1 MNFIKTSIYSAAST
15 TISLLV
21 KLITNK
27 VIAVFLGTNGMFLI
41 GQLKDFLKIGNTLG
55 TMGIETGTVKYTSE
69 LNKNETNFKELL
81 STSFKIHFYS
91 SLIVVSLLLIFYNYI
106 TTGFSDEMSYI
117 KDNTYKYILCIS
129 IISFSIQTFIMSI
142 LNGLKKIKLFVL
154 INILAT
160 LISAVFLIYLVINY
174 SMIGAFYA
182 LILSPI
188 LTLFVA
194 ILICLIFKPFKLNF
208 FNYLFKVE
216 YLKNLSNFSLMAI
229 AAPICLISATF
240 IVRYYIYDEFDSNH
254 AGSWEAMWRISAIYL
269 MFLTTTFKF
278 YLVPTF
284 TNLNNNQLKKEV
296 FKVWKTISPV
306 IFIITLG
313 VFVSKDLIINHLF
326 TSEFN
331 LINSL
336 ILFHLLG
343 DVIKINCW
351 VLGNILVAKAKTNH
365 FILFQVEWSILFVVL
380 SIILTNIYGFVGLSI
395 AYFVTYVIHFL
406 LLNIYFRKLL
416 WKALN
421 K

>member
-27 VIAVFLGTNGMFLI
+27 VIALYLGTNGMFLM

-69 LNKNETNFKELL
+69 LNNKEKDFKDLVG
-81 STSFKIHFYS
+81 TSFKIHLYS
-91 SLIVVSLLLIFYNYI
+91 SLIIIGLILIFYNYLTLSI
-106 TTGFSDEMSYI
+106 SKEMSEINNYSF
-117 KDNTYKYILCIS
+117 KYLLCFS
-129 IISFSIQTFIMSI
+129 IISFSIQTFIMSV
-142 LNGLKKIKLFVL
+142 LNGLKKIKIFIL
-154 INILAT
+154 INIIAT
-160 LISAVFLIYLVINY
+160 IISGGILIFLVINY
-174 SMIGAFYA
+174 FTVGAYYA

-188 LTLFVA
+188 ITLITA
-194 ILICLIFKPFKLNF
+194 LIICLFLKPFKLNF
-208 FNYLFKVE
+208 LNSVLKIKYF
-216 YLKNLSNFSLMAI
+216 KNLSKFSLMAI
-229 AAPICLISATF
+229 MAPICLVGATF
-240 IVRYYIYDEFDSNH
+240 TVRYYIYDEFDSNH

-269 MFLTTTFKF
+269 LFLTTTFKF

-284 TNLNNNQLKKEV
+284 TNLENNSLKKEV
-296 FKVWKTISPV
+296 FKIWKTILPIIV
-306 IFIITLG
+306 IITLG
-313 VFVSKDLIINHLF
+313 VYIAKDLIIDILF

-343 DVIKINCW
+343 DIIKINCW

-365 FILFQVEWSILFVVL
+365 FILFQVEWSIVFVVL
-380 SIILTNIYGFVGLSI
+380 SIILANIYGFVGLSI
-395 AYFVTYVIHFL
+395 AYFSTYIIHFL

-416 WKALN
+416 WRN
-421 K
+421 N

>member
-27 VIAVFLGTNGMFLI
+27 VIALYLGTNGMFLM

-69 LNKNETNFKELL
+69 LNNKEKDFKDLVG
-81 STSFKIHFYS
+81 TSFKIHLYS
-91 SLIVVSLLLIFYNYI
+91 SLIIIGLILIFYNYLTLSI
-106 TTGFSDEMSYI
+106 SKEMSEINNYSF
-117 KDNTYKYILCIS
+117 KYLLCFS
-129 IISFSIQTFIMSI
+129 IISFSIQTFIMSV
-142 LNGLKKIKLFVL
+142 LNGLKKIKIFIL
-154 INILAT
+154 INIIAT
-160 LISAVFLIYLVINY
+160 IISGGVLIFLVINY
-174 SMIGAFYA
+174 FTVGAYYA

-188 LTLFVA
+188 ITLITA
-194 ILICLIFKPFKLNF
+194 LIICLFLKPFKLNF
-208 FNYLFKVE
+208 LNSVLKIKYF
-216 YLKNLSNFSLMAI
+216 KNLSKFSLMAI
-229 AAPICLISATF
+229 MAPICLVGATF
-240 IVRYYIYDEFDSNH
+240 TVRYYIYDEFDSNH

-269 MFLTTTFKF
+269 LFLTTTFKF

-284 TNLNNNQLKKEV
+284 TNLENNSLKKEV
-296 FKVWKTISPV
+296 FKIWKTILPIIV
-306 IFIITLG
+306 IITLG
-313 VFVSKDLIINHLF
+313 VYIAKDLIIDILF

-343 DVIKINCW
+343 DIIKINCW

-365 FILFQVEWSILFVVL
+365 FILFQVEWSIVFVVL
-380 SIILTNIYGFVGLSI
+380 SIILANIYGFVGLSI
-395 AYFVTYVIHFL
+395 AYFSTYIIHFL

-416 WKALN
+416 WRN
-421 K
+421 N

>member
-27 VIAVFLGTNGMFLI
+27 VIAVYLGTNGMFLI

-69 LNKNETNFKELL
+69 LNKNNTNFKELL

-91 SLIVVSLLLIFYNYI
+91 SLIVVLLILIFYNYV
-106 TTGFSDEMSYI
+106 TTGFSDEMSLI
-117 KDNTYKYILCIS
+117 KNNNYKYILSIS
-129 IISFSIQTFIMSI
+129 IISFSIQTFIMSV
-142 LNGLKKIKLFVL
+142 LNGLKKIKIFVL
-154 INILAT
+154 INIVAT
-160 LISAVFLIYLVINY
+160 LISAIILIYLVVNY
-174 SMIGAFYA
+174 SIIGAFYA

-188 LTLFVA
+188 LTLITA
-194 ILICLIFKPFKLNF
+194 LSICLILKPFKLNF

-269 MFLTTTFKF
+269 LFLTTTFKF

-284 TNLNNNQLKKEV
+284 SNLNNDQLKKEV
-296 FKVWKTISPV
+296 FKIWKTILPV
-306 IFIITLG
+306 IFLITIVVYL
-313 VFVSKDLIINHLF
+313 SKDMIINILF
-326 TSEFN
+326 TNEFN

-343 DVIKINCW
+343 DIIKINCW
-351 VLGNILVAKAKTNH
+351 VLGNILVAKAKTNQ
-365 FILFQVEWSILFVVL
+365 FILFQVEWCILFVIL
-380 SIILTNIYGFVGLSI
+380 SIILANTYGFIGLSI
-395 AYFVTYVIHFL
+395 AYFVTYLIHFL

-416 WKALN
+416 WKAI

>member
-27 VIAVFLGTNGMFLI
+27 VIALYLGTNGMFLM

-69 LNKNETNFKELL
+69 LNNKEKDFKDLVG
-81 STSFKIHFYS
+81 TSFKIHLYS
-91 SLIVVSLLLIFYNYI
+91 SLIIIGLILIFYNYLTLSLSEEI
-106 TTGFSDEMSYI
+106 SEMNNYSFKYLLCFSI
-117 KDNTYKYILCIS
+117 V
-129 IISFSIQTFIMSI
+129 SFSIQTFIMSV
-142 LNGLKKIKLFVL
+142 LNGLKKIKIFIL
-154 INILAT
+154 INIIAT
-160 LISAVFLIYLVINY
+160 IISGGVLIFLVINY
-174 SMIGAFYA
+174 FTVGAYYA

-188 LTLFVA
+188 ITLITA
-194 ILICLIFKPFKLNF
+194 LIICLFLKPFKLNF
-208 FNYLFKVE
+208 LNSVLKIKYF
-216 YLKNLSNFSLMAI
+216 KNLSKFSLMAI
-229 AAPICLISATF
+229 MAPICLVGATF
-240 IVRYYIYDEFDSNH
+240 TVRYYIYDEFDSNH

-269 MFLTTTFKF
+269 LFLTTTFKF

-284 TNLNNNQLKKEV
+284 TNLENNSLKKEV
-296 FKVWKTISPV
+296 FKIWKTILPIIV
-306 IFIITLG
+306 IITLG
-313 VFVSKDLIINHLF
+313 VYIAKDLIIDILF

-343 DVIKINCW
+343 DIIKINCW

-365 FILFQVEWSILFVVL
+365 FILFQVEWSIVFVVL
-380 SIILTNIYGFVGLSI
+380 SIILANVYGFVGLSI
-395 AYFVTYVIHFL
+395 AYFSTYIVHFL

-416 WKALN
+416 WRN
-421 K
+421 N

>member
-27 VIAVFLGTNGMFLI
+27 VIALYLGTNGMFLM

-69 LNKNETNFKELL
+69 LNNKEKDFKDLVG
-81 STSFKIHFYS
+81 TSFKIHLYS
-91 SLIVVSLLLIFYNYI
+91 SLIIIGLILIFYNYLTLSI
-106 TTGFSDEMSYI
+106 SKEMSEINNYSF
-117 KDNTYKYILCIS
+117 KYLLCFS
-129 IISFSIQTFIMSI
+129 VVSFSIQTFIMSV
-142 LNGLKKIKLFVL
+142 LNGLKKIKIFIL
-154 INILAT
+154 INIIAT
-160 LISAVFLIYLVINY
+160 IISGGVLIFLVINY
-174 SMIGAFYA
+174 LTVGAYYA

-188 LTLFVA
+188 ITLITA
-194 ILICLIFKPFKLNF
+194 LIICLFLKPFKLNF
-208 FNYLFKVE
+208 LNSVLKIKYF
-216 YLKNLSNFSLMAI
+216 KNLSKFSLMAI
-229 AAPICLISATF
+229 MAPICLVGATF
-240 IVRYYIYDEFDSNH
+240 TVRYYIYDEFDSNH

-269 MFLTTTFKF
+269 LFLTTTFKF

-284 TNLNNNQLKKEV
+284 TNLENNSLKKEV
-296 FKVWKTISPV
+296 FKIWKTILPIIV
-306 IFIITLG
+306 IITLG
-313 VFVSKDLIINHLF
+313 VYIAKDLIIDILF

-343 DVIKINCW
+343 DIIKINCW

-365 FILFQVEWSILFVVL
+365 FILFQVEWSIVFVVL
-380 SIILTNIYGFVGLSI
+380 SIILANIYGFVGLSI
-395 AYFVTYVIHFL
+395 AYFSTYIIHFL

-416 WKALN
+416 WRN
-421 K
+421 N

>member
-27 VIAVFLGTNGMFLI
+27 VIALYLGTNGMFLM

-69 LNKNETNFKELL
+69 LNNKEKDFKDLVG
-81 STSFKIHFYS
+81 TSFKIHLYS
-91 SLIVVSLLLIFYNYI
+91 SLIIIGLILIFYNYLTLSI
-106 TTGFSDEMSYI
+106 SKEMSEINNYSF
-117 KDNTYKYILCIS
+117 KYLLCFS
-129 IISFSIQTFIMSI
+129 VVSFSIQTFIMSV
-142 LNGLKKIKLFVL
+142 LNGLKKIKIFIL
-154 INILAT
+154 INIIAT
-160 LISAVFLIYLVINY
+160 IISGGVLIFLVINY
-174 SMIGAFYA
+174 FTVGAYYA

-188 LTLFVA
+188 ITLITA
-194 ILICLIFKPFKLNF
+194 LIICLFLKPFKLNF
-208 FNYLFKVE
+208 LNSVLKIKYF
-216 YLKNLSNFSLMAI
+216 KNLSNFSLMAI
-229 AAPICLISATF
+229 MAPICLVGATF
-240 IVRYYIYDEFDSNH
+240 TVRYYIYDEFDSNH

-269 MFLTTTFKF
+269 LFLTTTFKF

-284 TNLNNNQLKKEV
+284 TNLENNSLKKEV
-296 FKVWKTISPV
+296 FKIWKTILPIIV
-306 IFIITLG
+306 IITLG
-313 VFVSKDLIINHLF
+313 VYIARDLIIDILF

-343 DVIKINCW
+343 DIIKINCW

-365 FILFQVEWSILFVVL
+365 FILFQVEWSIVFVVL
-380 SIILTNIYGFVGLSI
+380 SIILANVYGFVGLSI
-395 AYFVTYVIHFL
+395 AYFSTYIIHFL

-416 WKALN
+416 WRN
-421 K
+421 N

>member
-27 VIAVFLGTNGMFLI
+27 VIALYLGTNGMFLM

-69 LNKNETNFKELL
+69 LNNKEKDFKDLVG
-81 STSFKIHFYS
+81 TSFKIHLYS
-91 SLIVVSLLLIFYNYI
+91 SLIIIGLILIFYNYLTLSI
-106 TTGFSDEMSYI
+106 SKEMSEINNYSF
-117 KDNTYKYILCIS
+117 KYLLCFS
-129 IISFSIQTFIMSI
+129 VVSFSIQTFIMSV
-142 LNGLKKIKLFVL
+142 LNGLKKIKIFIL
-154 INILAT
+154 INIIAT
-160 LISAVFLIYLVINY
+160 IISGGILIFLVINY
-174 SMIGAFYA
+174 FTVGAYYA

-188 LTLFVA
+188 ITLITA
-194 ILICLIFKPFKLNF
+194 LIICLFLKPFKLNF
-208 FNYLFKVE
+208 LNSVLKIKYF
-216 YLKNLSNFSLMAI
+216 KNLSNFSLMAI
-229 AAPICLISATF
+229 MAPICLVGATF
-240 IVRYYIYDEFDSNH
+240 TVRYYIYDEFDSNH

-269 MFLTTTFKF
+269 LFLTTTFKF

-284 TNLNNNQLKKEV
+284 TNLENNSLKKEV
-296 FKVWKTISPV
+296 FKIWKTILPIIV
-306 IFIITLG
+306 IITLG
-313 VFVSKDLIINHLF
+313 VYIARDLIIDILF

-343 DVIKINCW
+343 DIIKINCW

-365 FILFQVEWSILFVVL
+365 FILFQVEWSIVFVVL
-380 SIILTNIYGFVGLSI
+380 SIILANIYGFVGLSI
-395 AYFVTYVIHFL
+395 AYFSTYIIHFL

-416 WKALN
+416 WRN
-421 K
+421 N

>member
-27 VIAVFLGTNGMFLI
+27 VIAVYLGTNGMFLM

-55 TMGIETGTVKYTSE
+55 TMGVETGTVKYTSE
-69 LNKNETNFKELL
+69 LNKNNTNFKELL

-91 SLIVVSLLLIFYNYI
+91 SLIVVLLILIFYNYV
-106 TTGFSDEMSYI
+106 TTGFSDEMSLI
-117 KDNTYKYILCIS
+117 KNNNYKYILSIS
-129 IISFSIQTFIMSI
+129 IISFSIQTFIMSV
-142 LNGLKKIKLFVL
+142 LNGLKKIKIFVL
-154 INILAT
+154 INIVAT
-160 LISAVFLIYLVINY
+160 LISAILLIYLVVNY
-174 SMIGAFYA
+174 SIIGAFYA

-188 LTLFVA
+188 LTLITA
-194 ILICLIFKPFKLNF
+194 LSICLILKPFKLNF

-269 MFLTTTFKF
+269 LFLTTTFKF

-284 TNLNNNQLKKEV
+284 SNLNNDQLKKEV
-296 FKVWKTISPV
+296 FKIWKTILPV
-306 IFIITLG
+306 IFLITIL
-313 VFVSKDLIINHLF
+313 VYLSKDMIINILF
-326 TSEFN
+326 TNEFN

-343 DVIKINCW
+343 DIIKINCW
-351 VLGNILVAKAKTNH
+351 VLGNILVAKAKTNQ
-365 FILFQVEWSILFVVL
+365 FILFQLEWCILFVIL
-380 SIILTNIYGFVGLSI
+380 SIILANTYGFIGLSI
-395 AYFVTYVIHFL
+395 AYFVTYLIHFL

-416 WKALN
+416 WKVI

>member
-27 VIAVFLGTNGMFLI
+27 VIAVYLGTNGMFLI

-55 TMGIETGTVKYTSE
+55 TLGIETGTVKYTSE
-69 LNKNETNFKELL
+69 LNKNNTNFKELL

-91 SLIVVSLLLIFYNYI
+91 SLIVVLLILIFYNYV
-106 TTGFSDEMSYI
+106 TTGFSDEMSLI
-117 KDNTYKYILCIS
+117 RNNNYKYILSIS
-129 IISFSIQTFIMSI
+129 IISFSIQTFIMSV
-142 LNGLKKIKLFVL
+142 LNGLKKIKIFVL
-154 INILAT
+154 INIVAT
-160 LISAVFLIYLVINY
+160 LISAILLIYLVVNY
-174 SMIGAFYA
+174 SIIGAFYA

-188 LTLFVA
+188 LTLITA
-194 ILICLIFKPFKLNF
+194 LSICLILKPFKLNF

-269 MFLTTTFKF
+269 LFLTTTFKF

-284 TNLNNNQLKKEV
+284 TNLNNDQLKKEV
-296 FKVWKTISPV
+296 FKIWKTILPV
-306 IFIITLG
+306 IFLITIVVYL
-313 VFVSKDLIINHLF
+313 SKDMIINILF
-326 TSEFN
+326 TNEFN

-343 DVIKINCW
+343 DIIKINCW
-351 VLGNILVAKAKTNH
+351 VLGNILVAKAKTNQ
-365 FILFQVEWSILFVVL
+365 FILFQVEWCILFVIL
-380 SIILTNIYGFVGLSI
+380 SIILANTYGFIGLSI
-395 AYFVTYVIHFL
+395 AYFVTYLIHFL

-416 WKALN
+416 WKVI

>member
-27 VIAVFLGTNGMFLI
+27 VIALYLGTNGMFLM

-69 LNKNETNFKELL
+69 LNNKEKDFKDLVG
-81 STSFKIHFYS
+81 TSFKIHLYS
-91 SLIVVSLLLIFYNYI
+91 SLIIIGLILIFYNYLTLSI
-106 TTGFSDEMSYI
+106 SKEMSEINNYSF
-117 KDNTYKYILCIS
+117 KYLLCFS
-129 IISFSIQTFIMSI
+129 IISFSIQTFIMSV
-142 LNGLKKIKLFVL
+142 LNGLKKIKIFIL
-154 INILAT
+154 INIIAT
-160 LISAVFLIYLVINY
+160 IISAGVLIFLVINY
-174 SMIGAFYA
+174 FTVGAYYA

-188 LTLFVA
+188 ITLITA
-194 ILICLIFKPFKLNF
+194 LIICLFLKPFKLNF
-208 FNYLFKVE
+208 LNSVLKIKYF
-216 YLKNLSNFSLMAI
+216 KNLSKFSLMAI
-229 AAPICLISATF
+229 MAPICLVGATF
-240 IVRYYIYDEFDSNH
+240 TVRYYIYDEFDSNH

-269 MFLTTTFKF
+269 LFLTTTFKF

-284 TNLNNNQLKKEV
+284 TNLENNSLKKEV
-296 FKVWKTISPV
+296 FKIWKTILPIIV
-306 IFIITLG
+306 IITLG
-313 VFVSKDLIINHLF
+313 VYIARDLIIDILF

-343 DVIKINCW
+343 DIIKINCW

-365 FILFQVEWSILFVVL
+365 FILFQLEWSIVFVVL
-380 SIILTNIYGFVGLSI
+380 SIILANIYGFVGLSI
-395 AYFVTYVIHFL
+395 AYFSTYIIHFL

-416 WKALN
+416 WRN
-421 K
+421 N

>member
-27 VIAVFLGTNGMFLI
+27 VIAVYLGTNGMFLI

-69 LNKNETNFKELL
+69 LNKNKTNFKELL

-91 SLIVVSLLLIFYNYI
+91 SLIVVLLILIFYNYV
-106 TTGFSDEMSYI
+106 TTGFSDEMSHI
-117 KDNTYKYILCIS
+117 KNNNYKYILSIS
-129 IISFSIQTFIMSI
+129 IISFSIQTFIMSV
-142 LNGLKKIKLFVL
+142 LNGLKKIKIFVL
-154 INILAT
+154 INIVAT
-160 LISAVFLIYLVINY
+160 LISAIILIYLVVNY
-174 SMIGAFYA
+174 SIIGAFYA

-188 LTLFVA
+188 LTLITA
-194 ILICLIFKPFKLNF
+194 LSICLILKPFKLNF
-208 FNYLFKVE
+208 FNYLFKIE

-269 MFLTTTFKF
+269 LFLTTTFKF

-284 TNLNNNQLKKEV
+284 SNLNNDQLKKEV
-296 FKVWKTISPV
+296 FKIWKTILPV
-306 IFIITLG
+306 IFLITIVVYL
-313 VFVSKDLIINHLF
+313 SKDMIINILF
-326 TSEFN
+326 TNEFN

-343 DVIKINCW
+343 DIIKINCW
-351 VLGNILVAKAKTNH
+351 VLGNILVAKAKTNQ
-365 FILFQVEWSILFVVL
+365 FILFQVEWCILFVIL
-380 SIILTNIYGFVGLSI
+380 SIILANTYGFIGLSI
-395 AYFVTYVIHFL
+395 AYFVTYLIHFL

-416 WKALN
+416 WKVI

>member
-27 VIAVFLGTNGMFLI
+27 VIALYLGTNGMFLM

-69 LNKNETNFKELL
+69 LNNKEKDFKDLVG
-81 STSFKIHFYS
+81 TSFKIHLYS
-91 SLIVVSLLLIFYNYI
+91 SLIIIGLILIFYNYLTLSI
-106 TTGFSDEMSYI
+106 SKEMSEINNYSF
-117 KDNTYKYILCIS
+117 KYLLCFS
-129 IISFSIQTFIMSI
+129 VVSFSIQTFIMSV
-142 LNGLKKIKLFVL
+142 LNGLKKIKIFIL
-154 INILAT
+154 INIIAT
-160 LISAVFLIYLVINY
+160 IISAGVLIFLVINY
-174 SMIGAFYA
+174 FTVGAYYA

-188 LTLFVA
+188 ITLITA
-194 ILICLIFKPFKLNF
+194 LIICLFLKPFKLNF
-208 FNYLFKVE
+208 LNSVLKIKYF
-216 YLKNLSNFSLMAI
+216 KNLSKFSLMAI
-229 AAPICLISATF
+229 MAPICLVGATF
-240 IVRYYIYDEFDSNH
+240 TVRYYIYDEFDSNH

-269 MFLTTTFKF
+269 LFLTTTFKF

-284 TNLNNNQLKKEV
+284 TNLENNSLKKEV
-296 FKVWKTISPV
+296 FKIWKTILPIIV
-306 IFIITLG
+306 IITLG
-313 VFVSKDLIINHLF
+313 VYIAKDLIIDILF

-343 DVIKINCW
+343 DIIKINCW

-365 FILFQVEWSILFVVL
+365 FILFQLEWSIVFVVL
-380 SIILTNIYGFVGLSI
+380 SIILANIYGFVGLSM
-395 AYFVTYVIHFL
+395 AYFSTYIIHFL

-416 WKALN
+416 WRN
-421 K
+421 N

>member
-27 VIAVFLGTNGMFLI
+27 VIALYLGTNGMFLM

-69 LNKNETNFKELL
+69 LNNKEKDFKDLVG
-81 STSFKIHFYS
+81 TSFKIHLYS
-91 SLIVVSLLLIFYNYI
+91 SLIIIGLILIFYNYLTLSI
-106 TTGFSDEMSYI
+106 SKEMSEINNYSF
-117 KDNTYKYILCIS
+117 KYLLCFS
-129 IISFSIQTFIMSI
+129 IISFSIQTFIMSV
-142 LNGLKKIKLFVL
+142 LNGLKKIKIFIL
-154 INILAT
+154 INIIAT
-160 LISAVFLIYLVINY
+160 IISAGVLIFLVINY
-174 SMIGAFYA
+174 FTVGAYYA

-188 LTLFVA
+188 ITLITA
-194 ILICLIFKPFKLNF
+194 LIICLFLKPFKLNF
-208 FNYLFKVE
+208 LNSVLKIKYF
-216 YLKNLSNFSLMAI
+216 KNLSKFSLMAI
-229 AAPICLISATF
+229 MAPICLVGATF
-240 IVRYYIYDEFDSNH
+240 TVRYYIYDEFDSNH

-269 MFLTTTFKF
+269 LFLTTTFKF

-284 TNLNNNQLKKEV
+284 TNLENNSLKKEV
-296 FKVWKTISPV
+296 FKIWKTILPIIV
-306 IFIITLG
+306 IITLG
-313 VFVSKDLIINHLF
+313 VYIAKDLIIDILF

-343 DVIKINCW
+343 DIIKINCW

-365 FILFQVEWSILFVVL
+365 FILFQVEWSIVFVVL
-380 SIILTNIYGFVGLSI
+380 SIILANVYGFVGLSI
-395 AYFVTYVIHFL
+395 AYFSTYIIHFL

-416 WKALN
+416 WRN
-421 K
+421 N

>member
-27 VIAVFLGTNGMFLI
+27 VIALYLGTNGMFLM

-69 LNKNETNFKELL
+69 LNNKEKDFKDLVG
-81 STSFKIHFYS
+81 TSFKIHLYS
-91 SLIVVSLLLIFYNYI
+91 SLIIIGLILIFYNYLTLSI
-106 TTGFSDEMSYI
+106 SKEMSEINNYSF
-117 KDNTYKYILCIS
+117 KYLLCFS
-129 IISFSIQTFIMSI
+129 VVSFSIQTFIMSV
-142 LNGLKKIKLFVL
+142 LNGLKKIKIFIL
-154 INILAT
+154 INIIAT
-160 LISAVFLIYLVINY
+160 IISGGILIFLVINY
-174 SMIGAFYA
+174 FTVGAYYA

-188 LTLFVA
+188 ITLITA
-194 ILICLIFKPFKLNF
+194 LIICLFLKPFKLNF
-208 FNYLFKVE
+208 LNSVLKIKYF
-216 YLKNLSNFSLMAI
+216 KNLSKFSLMAI
-229 AAPICLISATF
+229 MAPICLVGATF
-240 IVRYYIYDEFDSNH
+240 TVRYYIYDEFDSNH

-269 MFLTTTFKF
+269 LFLTTTFKF

-284 TNLNNNQLKKEV
+284 TNLENNSLKKEV
-296 FKVWKTISPV
+296 FKIWKTILPIIV
-306 IFIITLG
+306 IITLG
-313 VFVSKDLIINHLF
+313 VYIARDLIIDILF

-343 DVIKINCW
+343 DIIKINCW

-365 FILFQVEWSILFVVL
+365 FILFQVEWSIVFVVL
-380 SIILTNIYGFVGLSI
+380 SIILANVYGFVGLSI
-395 AYFVTYVIHFL
+395 AYFSTYIIHFL

-416 WKALN
+416 WRN
-421 K
+421 N

>member
-27 VIAVFLGTNGMFLI
+27 VIAVYLGTNGMFLI

-69 LNKNETNFKELL
+69 LNKNNTNFKELL

-91 SLIVVSLLLIFYNYI
+91 SLIVVLLILIFYNYV
-106 TTGFSDEMSYI
+106 TTGFSDEMSLI
-117 KDNTYKYILCIS
+117 KNNNYKYILSIS
-129 IISFSIQTFIMSI
+129 IISFSIQTFIMSV
-142 LNGLKKIKLFVL
+142 LNGLKKIKIFVL
-154 INILAT
+154 INIVAT
-160 LISAVFLIYLVINY
+160 LISAILLIYLVVNY
-174 SMIGAFYA
+174 SIIGAFYA

-188 LTLFVA
+188 LTLITA
-194 ILICLIFKPFKLNF
+194 LSICLILKPFKLNF

-269 MFLTTTFKF
+269 LFLTTTFKF

-284 TNLNNNQLKKEV
+284 SNLNNDQLKKEV
-296 FKVWKTISPV
+296 FKIWKTILPV
-306 IFIITLG
+306 IFLITIVVYL
-313 VFVSKDLIINHLF
+313 SKDMIINILF
-326 TSEFN
+326 TNEFN

-343 DVIKINCW
+343 DIIKINCW
-351 VLGNILVAKAKTNH
+351 VLGNILVAKAKTNQ
-365 FILFQVEWSILFVVL
+365 FILFQVEWCILFVIL
-380 SIILTNIYGFVGLSI
+380 SIILANTYGFIGLSI
-395 AYFVTYVIHFL
+395 AYFVTYLIHFL

-416 WKALN
+416 WKVI

>member
-27 VIAVFLGTNGMFLI
+27 VIAVYLGTNGMFLI

-69 LNKNETNFKELL
+69 LNKNNTNFKELL

-91 SLIVVSLLLIFYNYI
+91 SLIVVLLILIFYNYV
-106 TTGFSDEMSYI
+106 TTGFSDEMSLI
-117 KDNTYKYILCIS
+117 KNNNYKYILSIS
-129 IISFSIQTFIMSI
+129 IISFSIQTFIMSV
-142 LNGLKKIKLFVL
+142 LNGLKKIKIFVL
-154 INILAT
+154 INIVAT
-160 LISAVFLIYLVINY
+160 LISAIILIYLVVNY
-174 SMIGAFYA
+174 SIIGAFYA

-188 LTLFVA
+188 LTLITA
-194 ILICLIFKPFKLNF
+194 LSICLILKPFKQNF
-208 FNYLFKVE
+208 FNYLFKIE

-269 MFLTTTFKF
+269 LFLTTTFKF

-284 TNLNNNQLKKEV
+284 SNLNNDQLKKEV
-296 FKVWKTISPV
+296 FKIWKTILPV
-306 IFIITLG
+306 IFLITIVVYL
-313 VFVSKDLIINHLF
+313 SKDMIINILF
-326 TSEFN
+326 TNEFN

-343 DVIKINCW
+343 DIIKINCW
-351 VLGNILVAKAKTNH
+351 VLGNILVAKAKTNQ
-365 FILFQVEWSILFVVL
+365 FILFQVEWCILFVIL
-380 SIILTNIYGFVGLSI
+380 SIILANTYGFIGLSI
-395 AYFVTYVIHFL
+395 AYFVTYLIHFL

-416 WKALN
+416 WKVI

>member
-27 VIAVFLGTNGMFLI
+27 VIAVYLGTNGMFLI

-69 LNKNETNFKELL
+69 LNKNNTNFKELL

-91 SLIVVSLLLIFYNYI
+91 SLIVVLLILIFYNYV
-106 TTGFSDEMSYI
+106 TTGFSDEMSLI
-117 KDNTYKYILCIS
+117 KNNNYKYILSIS
-129 IISFSIQTFIMSI
+129 IISFSIQTFIMSV
-142 LNGLKKIKLFVL
+142 LNGLKKIKIFVL
-154 INILAT
+154 INIVAT
-160 LISAVFLIYLVINY
+160 LISAILLIYLVVNY
-174 SMIGAFYA
+174 SIIGAFYA

-188 LTLFVA
+188 LTLITALSF
-194 ILICLIFKPFKLNF
+194 CLILKPFKLNF

-269 MFLTTTFKF
+269 LFLTTTFKF

-284 TNLNNNQLKKEV
+284 SNLNNDQLKKEV
-296 FKVWKTISPV
+296 FKIWKTILPV
-306 IFIITLG
+306 IFLITIVVYL
-313 VFVSKDLIINHLF
+313 SKDMIINILF
-326 TSEFN
+326 TNEFN

-343 DVIKINCW
+343 DIIKINCW
-351 VLGNILVAKAKTNH
+351 VLGNILVAKAKTNQ
-365 FILFQVEWSILFVVL
+365 FILFQVEWCILFVIL
-380 SIILTNIYGFVGLSI
+380 SIILANTYGFIGLSI
-395 AYFVTYVIHFL
+395 AYFVTYLIHFL

-416 WKALN
+416 WKVI

>member
-27 VIAVFLGTNGMFLI
+27 VIALYLGTNGMFLM

-69 LNKNETNFKELL
+69 LNNKEKDFKDLVG
-81 STSFKIHFYS
+81 TSFKIHLYS
-91 SLIVVSLLLIFYNYI
+91 SLIIIGLILIFYNYLTLSI
-106 TTGFSDEMSYI
+106 SKEMSEINNYSF
-117 KDNTYKYILCIS
+117 KYLLCFS
-129 IISFSIQTFIMSI
+129 VVSFSIQTFIMSV
-142 LNGLKKIKLFVL
+142 LNGLKKIKIFIL
-154 INILAT
+154 INIIAT
-160 LISAVFLIYLVINY
+160 IISGGILIFLVINY
-174 SMIGAFYA
+174 FTVGAYYA

-188 LTLFVA
+188 ITLITA
-194 ILICLIFKPFKLNF
+194 LIICLFLKPFKLNF
-208 FNYLFKVE
+208 LNSVLKIKYF
-216 YLKNLSNFSLMAI
+216 KNLSNFSLMAI
-229 AAPICLISATF
+229 MAPICLVGATF
-240 IVRYYIYDEFDSNH
+240 TVRYYIYDEFDSNH

-269 MFLTTTFKF
+269 LFLTTTFKF

-284 TNLNNNQLKKEV
+284 TNLENNSLKKEV
-296 FKVWKTISPV
+296 FKIWKTILPIIV
-306 IFIITLG
+306 IITLG
-313 VFVSKDLIINHLF
+313 VYIAKDLIIDILF

-343 DVIKINCW
+343 DIIKINCW

-365 FILFQVEWSILFVVL
+365 FILFQVEWSIVFVVL
-380 SIILTNIYGFVGLSI
+380 SIILANVYGFVGLSI
-395 AYFVTYVIHFL
+395 AYFSTYIIHFL

-416 WKALN
+416 WRN
-421 K
+421 N

>member
-27 VIAVFLGTNGMFLI
+27 VIAVYLGTNGMFLM

-69 LNKNETNFKELL
+69 LNKNNTNFKELL

-91 SLIVVSLLLIFYNYI
+91 SLIVVLLILIFYNYV
-106 TTGFSDEMSYI
+106 TTGFSDEMSLI
-117 KDNTYKYILCIS
+117 KNNNYKYILSIS
-129 IISFSIQTFIMSI
+129 IISFSIQTFIMSV
-142 LNGLKKIKLFVL
+142 LNGLKKIKIFVL
-154 INILAT
+154 INIVAT
-160 LISAVFLIYLVINY
+160 LISAIILIYLVVNY
-174 SMIGAFYA
+174 SIIGAFYA

-188 LTLFVA
+188 LTLITA
-194 ILICLIFKPFKLNF
+194 LSICLILKPFKLNF

-269 MFLTTTFKF
+269 LFLTTTFKF

-284 TNLNNNQLKKEV
+284 SNLNNDQLKKEV
-296 FKVWKTISPV
+296 FKIWKTILPV
-306 IFIITLG
+306 IFLITIL
-313 VFVSKDLIINHLF
+313 VYLSKDMIINILF
-326 TSEFN
+326 TNEFN

-343 DVIKINCW
+343 DIIKINCW
-351 VLGNILVAKAKTNH
+351 VLGNILVAKAKTNQ
-365 FILFQVEWSILFVVL
+365 FILFQLEWCILFVIL
-380 SIILTNIYGFVGLSI
+380 SIILANTYGFIGLSI
-395 AYFVTYVIHFL
+395 AYFVTYLIHFL

-416 WKALN
+416 WKVI